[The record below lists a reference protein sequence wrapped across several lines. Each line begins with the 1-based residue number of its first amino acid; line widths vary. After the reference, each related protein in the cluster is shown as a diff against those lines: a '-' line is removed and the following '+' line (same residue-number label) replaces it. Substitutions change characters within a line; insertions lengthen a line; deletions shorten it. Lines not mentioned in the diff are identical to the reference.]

1 MTPIS
6 AESLRII
13 SRHLNH
19 ISGYS
24 DMLRVDTRLAG
35 FLSESEDFRLLSNE
49 AAEIQFILTQIKD
62 SPDDG
67 DLITVAREEIARHL
81 YIILFKLVKIGRDI
95 PGDLFSQFKEQI
107 NQVKS
112 AAFELT
118 RIFEDHLDI
127 NPDASFERT
136 NRDVSISPQEDS
148 GGGGIEGEGDG
159 SVLILGMSI
168 DLRNK
173 VASVVSSLKL
183 EITPVYED
191 SEVMEYLKNYDVAL
205 VILDISWNRKG
216 LDLIRAIKTDPV
228 YFTTPVIVVSN
239 SQDPAMIIKA
249 IELDVEDFMPED
261 FIDCLF
267 VARIKAC
274 ISRHRQLRQ
283 RDLYVKKLEASRIR
297 IARDLEAGS
306 EYVRGL
312 LPAPIDSKQLSIDW
326 IFIPSLVLG
335 GDIFGYHWISKTE
348 LAVYL
353 IDVSGHG
360 TEASLLSVSIMNVL
374 KNKVLRDADFANP
387 ASVLKALNK
396 TFLIEE
402 QNNMYFTAWYG
413 VLNFESRVLTF
424 ASGGSQPAILFPPDS
439 PCENLST
446 HGLIIGL
453 DQEAEYENGTRFMSP
468 GSNLYI
474 FSDGIFEIRKK
485 DNQMM
490 NLQEF
495 TEILSIYSPEKES
508 LTEFASRVSEL
519 SKEKKFED
527 DVSFIRISF
536 KE

>member
-136 NRDVSISPQEDS
+136 NRDISISAQEDS
-148 GGGGIEGEGDG
+148 GGAGIEGEGDG

-168 DLRNK
+168 DLRNT

-191 SEVMEYLKNYDVAL
+191 SEVMEYLK
-205 VILDISWNRKG
+205 
-216 LDLIRAIKTDPV
+216 
-228 YFTTPVIVVSN
+228 
-239 SQDPAMIIKA
+239 
-249 IELDVEDFMPED
+249 
-261 FIDCLF
+261 
-267 VARIKAC
+267 
-274 ISRHRQLRQ
+274 Q
-283 RDLYVKKLEASRIR
+283 R
-297 IARDLEAGS
+297 
-306 EYVRGL
+306 
-312 LPAPIDSKQLSIDW
+312 
-326 IFIPSLVLG
+326 
-335 GDIFGYHWISKTE
+335 T
-348 LAVYL
+348 
-353 IDVSGHG
+353 
-360 TEASLLSVSIMNVL
+360 
-374 KNKVLRDADFANP
+374 
-387 ASVLKALNK
+387 
-396 TFLIEE
+396 
-402 QNNMYFTAWYG
+402 
-413 VLNFESRVLTF
+413 
-424 ASGGSQPAILFPPDS
+424 
-439 PCENLST
+439 
-446 HGLIIGL
+446 
-453 DQEAEYENGTRFMSP
+453 
-468 GSNLYI
+468 
-474 FSDGIFEIRKK
+474 
-485 DNQMM
+485 
-490 NLQEF
+490 
-495 TEILSIYSPEKES
+495 
-508 LTEFASRVSEL
+508 
-519 SKEKKFED
+519 
-527 DVSFIRISF
+527 
-536 KE
+536 